1 MTLNTNCKS
10 IENRLSLFSLIEKL
24 KLLMT
29 TITSK
34 KVLPRDSG
42 MSDTRISFYEN
53 TIDKWIVDKS
63 ASILVVG
70 GGETD
75 KDVLQRLGFE
85 NVIISN
91 LDSRLKGDEFVP
103 YQWSLQ
109 KAEELSYGDG
119 EFDFVIVHAA
129 LHHCESP
136 HRALLEMYR
145 VAKIAAIAFESR
157 DSLLMRILEKV
168 NLTPSY
174 EHIAVYYND
183 GKFGGVNN
191 TEIPNYIYRWTERDI
206 EKTVHAYAPFAKHR
220 FQYKY
225 CNDVPST
232 VGLRQKA
239 ATKQLLIS
247 IAKPFYKIFIILFPK
262 QQNLFAFFIEKPEV
276 QKNLYEWLRVD
287 GESIRFDYEWAKKVY
302 K

>member
-1 MTLNTNCKS
+1 
-10 IENRLSLFSLIEKL
+10 
-24 KLLMT
+24 MT

-34 KVLPRDSG
+34 KALPRDSG
-42 MSDTRISFYEN
+42 MSDTRISFYQN
-53 TIDKWIVDKS
+53 TIDKWITDKN

-75 KDVLQRLGFE
+75 REVLYGLGFT

-91 LDSRLKGDEFVP
+91 LDSRLKIDEFAP
-103 YQWSLQ
+103 YQWSFQ
-109 KAEELSYGDG
+109 KAEELSYGKH
-119 EFDFVIVHAA
+119 EFDFVVVHAA

-145 VAKIAAIAFESR
+145 VAKVGAIAFESR
-157 DSLLMRILEKV
+157 DSLLMKFLEKV
-168 NLTPSY
+168 NMTPSY
-174 EHIAVYYND
+174 EHVAVYYND

-206 EKTVHAYAPFAKHR
+206 EKTVHTYAPYAKHK

-225 CNDVPST
+225 GNDVPSS
-232 VGLRQKA
+232 VGLQQKA
-239 ATKQLLIS
+239 TIKQLVIY
-247 IAKPFYKIFIILFPK
+247 IAKPFYQIFILLFPK
-262 QQNLFAFFIEKPEV
+262 QQNLFAFYIEKPNVPED
-276 QKNLYEWLRVD
+276 LHEWLKVD
-287 GESIRFDYEWAKKVY
+287 GENIRFNYEWAKEVY

>member
-1 MTLNTNCKS
+1 
-10 IENRLSLFSLIEKL
+10 
-24 KLLMT
+24 MT

-34 KVLPRDSG
+34 EALPRDSG
-42 MSDTRISFYEN
+42 MSDTRISFYKN
-53 TIDKWIVDKS
+53 TIDKWITDKS

-75 KDVLQRLGFE
+75 RDVLHSLEFT

-91 LDSRLKGDEFVP
+91 LDPRLKGDEFAP

-109 KAEELSYGDG
+109 KAEDLSYGKE
-119 EFDFVIVHAA
+119 EFDFVVIHAA

-145 VAKIAAIAFESR
+145 VAKKGVIAFESR
-157 DSLLMRILEKV
+157 DSLLMRFLELI

-174 EHIAVYYND
+174 EHVAVYYND

-191 TEIPNYIYRWTERDI
+191 TEIPNYIYRWTEREI
-206 EKTVHAYAPFAKHR
+206 EKTISTYAPYAKHEFR
-220 FQYKY
+220 YRY
-225 CNDVPST
+225 GNDVPSSI
-232 VGLRQKA
+232 GLEKKA
-239 ATKQLLIS
+239 TLKQMIIS
-247 IAKPFYKIFIILFPK
+247 VVKPFYHFFTLLFPK
-262 QQNLFAFFIEKPEV
+262 QQNLFAFYTEKPNIPA
-276 QKNLYEWLRVD
+276 NLYEWLKLEE
-287 GESIRFDYEWAKKVY
+287 GNIKFNYEWAKAIY

>member
-1 MTLNTNCKS
+1 M
-10 IENRLSLFSLIEKL
+10 
-24 KLLMT
+24 MT

-34 KVLPRDSG
+34 KALPRDSG
-42 MSDTRISFYEN
+42 MSDTRISFYKK
-53 TIDKWIVDKS
+53 TIDNWITDKS

-75 KDVLQRLGFE
+75 RDVLRSLGFT

-91 LDSRLKGDEFVP
+91 LDSRLKGDEFEP

-109 KAEELSYGDG
+109 KAEELSYGKD
-119 EFDFVIVHAA
+119 EFDFVVVHAA

-157 DSLLMRILEKV
+157 DSLLMKILEKV

-174 EHIAVYYND
+174 EHVAVYYND

-206 EKTVHAYAPFAKHR
+206 EKTVHTYAPYAKHK
-220 FQYKY
+220 FQYMY
-225 CNDVPST
+225 GNDVPSS
-232 VGLRQKA
+232 VGLQQKA
-239 ATKQLLIS
+239 TIKQLVIS
-247 IAKPFYKIFIILFPK
+247 ISKPFYQIFILLFPK
-262 QQNLFAFFIEKPEV
+262 QQNLFAFYIEKPGIPED
-276 QKNLYEWLRVD
+276 LHEWLKVD
-287 GESIRFDYEWAKKVY
+287 GENIRFNYEWAKEVY

>member
-1 MTLNTNCKS
+1 
-10 IENRLSLFSLIEKL
+10 
-24 KLLMT
+24 MT

-34 KVLPRDSG
+34 EALPRDSG
-42 MSDTRISFYEN
+42 MSDTRISFYKN
-53 TIDKWIVDKS
+53 TIDKWITDKN

-75 KDVLQRLGFE
+75 RDVLHSLEFT

-91 LDSRLKGDEFVP
+91 LDSRLKGDEFAP

-109 KAEELSYGDG
+109 KAEELSYGKD
-119 EFDFVIVHAA
+119 EFDFVVVHAA

-145 VAKIAAIAFESR
+145 VAKVGAIAFESR
-157 DSLLMRILEKV
+157 DSLLMRFLEKV

-174 EHIAVYYND
+174 EHVAVYYND

-191 TEIPNYIYRWTERDI
+191 TEIPNYIYRWTEREI
-206 EKTVHAYAPFAKHR
+206 EKTISTYAPHSKHE
-220 FQYKY
+220 FYY
-225 CNDVPST
+225 EYGNDIPSS
-232 VGLRQKA
+232 VSLERKA
-239 ATKQLLIS
+239 SFKMVVVSVL
-247 IAKPFYKIFIILFPK
+247 KPFYKLLFTVLFPK
-262 QQNLFAFFIEKPEV
+262 QQNLFAFFIHKPDLERDIH
-276 QKNLYEWLRVD
+276 KWIKLD
-287 GESIRFDYEWAKKVY
+287 KGELKFNYEWAKEIY